1 MMRGMRMRG
10 GVKPQDVGQT
20 VRRLM
25 SYVARYRLRL
35 LLVVL
40 CIILSAV
47 ASVLSST
54 FIGVL
59 IDDYISPLLLQ
70 AEPVFTGLARALGV
84 MVCVYVV
91 GMVSGYFYNRLMVN
105 VAQGVDRK
113 STRLNSS
120 H

>member
-10 GVKPQDVGQT
+10 GVKPQDVGRT

-35 LLVVL
+35 MLVVL

-70 AEPVFTGLARALGV
+70 TITPRALARPVKTGLARKS
-84 MVCVYVV
+84 
-91 GMVSGYFYNRLMVN
+91 SGE
-105 VAQGVDRK
+105 
-113 STRLNSS
+113 T
-120 H
+120 